1 LIWKKRK
8 IVRNVELVKTNGAA
22 ETALLRGQVKEFVL
36 PVGEVADSTDR
47 TQWQTALR
55 GRAQWNNGN

>member
-1 LIWKKRK
+1 M
-8 IVRNVELVKTNGAA
+8 RNVELVKTNGAA